1 MKCPCEECITLS
13 VCRHKPLNALLAD
26 CKIVRDLLYYND
38 GTGTRTRVFSKTLVE
53 MKNTLKP
60 YAWYCEIE
68 NDGYARIWDSDIPA
82 SRRIFRGML
91 K

>member
-1 MKCPCEECITLS
+1 M
-13 VCRHKPLNALLAD
+13 
-26 CKIVRDLLYYND
+26 
-38 GTGTRTRVFSKTLVE
+38 FSKTLVE

-68 NDGYARIWDSDIPA
+68 NDGYARIWDSDIP
-82 SRRIFRGML
+82 SNRRIFRGML